1 MGGGLMKLM
10 LKILSS
16 AMLFIIV
23 VGLSVAV
30 CGCQSPAT
38 IYTNGLIVWCSS
50 SAVGI
55 GWGEYAEVAA
65 GGKLDRVSTNRCD
78 NIVGDGDTAAASRL
92 RIDNSLI
99 IVPTNHTEQADGA
112 DLP

>member
-1 MGGGLMKLM
+1 MKLM
-10 LKILSS
+10 LKILSA

-38 IYTNGLIVWCSS
+38 IYTNGLIVWCSA

-55 GWGEYAEVAA
+55 GWGEYAEVPA
-65 GGKLDRVSTNRCD
+65 GGKLTRTATND
-78 NIVGDGDTAAASRL
+78 VAAIIGSERNYLGNSLA
-92 RIDNSLI
+92 IDNSLI
-99 IVPTNHTEQADGA
+99 IVPTNHTEQAGGA
-112 DLP
+112 ESP

>member
-1 MGGGLMKLM
+1 MRLV
-10 LKILSS
+10 LKIILAILLLS
-16 AMLFIIV
+16 IV
-23 VGLSVAV
+23 IGLSVAV
-30 CGCQSPAT
+30 CGCQSPSAV
-38 IYTNGLIVWCSS
+38 YTNGLIVWCST

-78 NIVGDGDTAAASRL
+78 NIVGDGDTGAASRL